1 VTKNRNGADGGFDR
15 VLAVLCGDLNMLRC
29 FTGSGVRT
37 CVVTDDPDQPT
48 LYSRYLEDQWII
60 ASPRHEPER
69 AVTDLET
76 LGASYTERPVLY
88 YGDDA
93 MLLLVSRHRERL
105 ESYFRFLMPPAAD
118 IEALT
123 DKSRFGDL
131 ARERDLPV
139 PRTFSSRELGS
150 PEVALTH
157 LALPCILKPSSH
169 VGWFAAQV
177 AGGEGRPKKALRVDT
192 PDQLRAAWERLAE
205 FTDDFVLQ
213 QYIGGGGERI
223 YSFHT
228 YYDAE
233 HRPLGWFC
241 GHKIR
246 TYPKHAGVST
256 YLELVD
262 DPRVARLGREVADTL
277 GLVGPAKLDF
287 KEDDDGRLY
296 LLEVNARCTL
306 WNHLGAAAG
315 VNLPLLAHRYLARGE
330 RPATPVCDYEVGLKW
345 LNFGNDARAVMRD
358 YRPRGDLSLLDWL
371 RSYRGRKVYDLF
383 AWDDPV
389 PAVVSYSRYLRA
401 LRRRLGASL
410 SARLPG

>member
-1 VTKNRNGADGGFDR
+1 MRNERNRGNAAIDR
-15 VLAVLCGDLNMLRC
+15 VIAVLCGDLNMLRC
-29 FTGSGVRT
+29 FVGTGVRT
-37 CVVTDDPDQPT
+37 CVVTDDPDEPT
-48 LYSRYLEDQWII
+48 MYSRHLEDQWII

-69 AVTDLET
+69 AIADLET
-76 LGASYTERPVLY
+76 LGASYTAPPVLY

-105 ESYFRFLMPPAAD
+105 GRQFRFLMPPPEE

-123 DKSRFGDL
+123 DKARFRTL
-131 ARERDLPV
+131 AEELDLPV
-139 PRTFSSRELGS
+139 PRTFTARELGS
-150 PEVALTH
+150 PEAALVRV
-157 LALPCILKPSSH
+157 ALPCILKPSSH

-192 PDQLRAAWERLAE
+192 PDELRTMWDQLSR
-205 FTDDFVLQ
+205 FTDDFVVQ
-213 QYIGGGGERI
+213 QLVGGGGERI

-228 YYDAE
+228 FYDAE

-262 DPRVARLGREVADTL
+262 DPRVARLGRQVADAL
-277 GLVGPAKLDF
+277 ALVGPAKLDF

-296 LLEVNARCTL
+296 LLEVNARYTL

-315 VNLPLLAHRYLARGE
+315 VNLPLLAHHYLAHGE
-330 RPATPVCDYEVGLKW
+330 RPQAPVCDYQPGLKW

-358 YRPRGDLSLLDWL
+358 YRPRGDLSLVDWL

-389 PAVVSYSRYLRA
+389 PAVIGYSRYLRA
-401 LRRRLGASL
+401 LGRRLT
-410 SARLPG
+410 ARLPG

>member
-1 VTKNRNGADGGFDR
+1 MSRTNGSSGSTDR
-15 VLAVLCGDLNMLRC
+15 IVAVLCGDLNMLRC
-29 FTGSGVRT
+29 FAGSGVRT
-37 CVVTDDPDQPT
+37 CVVTDDPDEPT
-48 LYSRYLEDQWII
+48 LYSRHLEDQWII
-60 ASPRHEPER
+60 ASPRDEPER
-69 AVTDLET
+69 AVDHLET
-76 LGASYTERPVLY
+76 LGASYTEKPVLY

-93 MLLLVSRHRERL
+93 MLLLISRHRERL
-105 ESYFRFLMPPAAD
+105 QQHYRFLMPPADD

-123 DKSRFGDL
+123 DKARFRAL
-131 ARERDLPV
+131 ARDRDLPV
-139 PRTFSSRELGS
+139 PTTYTARELGS

-169 VGWFAAQV
+169 VGWFKAQV

-192 PDQLRAAWERLAE
+192 PDELRETWERLSRFA
-205 FTDDFVLQ
+205 DDFVLQ
-213 QYIGGGGERI
+213 QYVGGGGERI
-223 YSFHT
+223 YSYHT
-228 YYDAE
+228 YNDAE
-233 HRPLGWFC
+233 GRPLGWFC

-262 DPRVARLGREVADTL
+262 DSRVARLGRRVTDAL

-296 LLEVNARCTL
+296 LLEVNARYTL
-306 WNHLGAAAG
+306 WNYLGAAAG
-315 VNLPLLAHRYLARGE
+315 VNLPLLSHRYLAHGE
-330 RPATPVCDYEVGLKW
+330 RPEVTASDYQPGLKW

-358 YRPRGDLSLLDWL
+358 YRPSGDLSLLSWL
-371 RSYRGRKVYDLF
+371 RSYRGRKVYDIF

-389 PAVVSYSRYLRA
+389 PVMVSYGKYLRA
-401 LRRRLGASL
+401 LGRKLGASV